1 MFVHGT
7 NLAALPADYRLLI
20 TMRNKNP
27 TASTLFPEL
36 QFITSRSGGPG
47 GQHVNKV
54 STKVTLKFDV
64 RNSKL
69 LTPEEKAQ
77 IEERLRSKLTADG
90 VLILSSQ
97 EMRSQLANRE
107 NVIAKFDKLVARAFA
122 VRKKRKATKPT
133 KASVEKRLQEK
144 KKLSEK
150 KRYRRGTD

>member
-1 MFVHGT
+1 
-7 NLAALPADYRLLI
+7 
-20 TMRNKNP
+20 MRKKAP
-27 TASTLFPEL
+27 TASSLLPEL
-36 QFITSRSGGPG
+36 QFTTSRSGGPG

-107 NVIAKFDKLVARAFA
+107 NVIAKFDKLVARVFA
-122 VRKKRKATKPT
+122 IRKKRKATKPT

>member
-1 MFVHGT
+1 MKRHF
-7 NLAALPADYRLLI
+7 
-20 TMRNKNP
+20 P
-27 TASTLFPEL
+27 TASQLSPEL
-36 QFITSRSGGPG
+36 QFTTSRSGGPG

-69 LTPEEKAQ
+69 LTPEEKTQ
-77 IEERLRSKLTADG
+77 IEERLSSKLSSDG

-97 EMRSQLANRE
+97 EKRSQLANRE
-107 NVIAKFDKLVARAFA
+107 NVIIKFDKLMARAFA
-122 VRKKRKATKPT
+122 IRKPRKATKPT

-150 KRYRRGTD
+150 KRSRRGAD

>member
-1 MFVHGT
+1 
-7 NLAALPADYRLLI
+7 
-20 TMRNKNP
+20 MRKKAP
-27 TASTLFPEL
+27 TASSLLPEL
-36 QFITSRSGGPG
+36 QFTTSRSGGPG

-97 EMRSQLANRE
+97 EMRSQLANRD

-122 VRKKRKATKPT
+122 IRKKRKPTKPT

>member
-1 MFVHGT
+1 
-7 NLAALPADYRLLI
+7 
-20 TMRNKNP
+20 MRKKAP
-27 TASTLFPEL
+27 TASSLLPEL
-36 QFITSRSGGPG
+36 QFTTSRSGGPG

-97 EMRSQLANRE
+97 EMRSQLANRD
-107 NVIAKFDKLVARAFA
+107 NVIAKFDKLVARVFA
-122 VRKKRKATKPT
+122 IRKKRKATKPT